1 MQDGSVTELDGQP
14 PAITN
19 VTELEMKIVARFR
32 SATWFPW
39 LTDKASSKQ
48 MLADVNI
55 ALLTINHYN
64 QNHSFILVICCCMT
78 TFVMLISSYYSR
90 LLWPPRMFNMRHN
103 NPDHERFIMVAKSRK
118 VIWNEDVEARIADL
132 EDSYNYLSHR
142 PISSWWK
149 P

>member
-32 SATWFPW
+32 SATRFPW

-48 MLADVNI
+48 MLADVNT

-64 QNHSFILVICCCMT
+64 QNHSFILVICCWMT
-78 TFVMLISSYYSR
+78 TFVMLIGSYYSR
-90 LLWPPRMFNMRHN
+90 LLWPPRMVNTRHN
-103 NPDHERFIMVAKSRK
+103 NPDHERFIMVAKSMK

-142 PISSWWK
+142 PISSW
-149 P
+149 